1 MERTMTLD
9 LQSSVT
15 LKTLMPWYPA
25 WSETTCT
32 PAWPLVD
39 SSLVVENEKLTQR
52 LNQMFL
58 FQDRESVLHLLRAE
72 PLLLPVLLEAAEQI
86 EEHFG
91 PVGVV
96 LRVSTEPEGDAEPRL
111 IAGIL
116 TNLDPVQAL
125 ERLDRFDASW
135 WLDAEQRAGDKLCI
149 TLEYA

>member
-1 MERTMTLD
+1 MHRRGV
-9 LQSSVT
+9 VT
-15 LKTLMPWYPA
+15 LNTLMPWYPA

-32 PAWPLVD
+32 PASPLVD

-52 LNQMFL
+52 LNQLFL

-111 IAGIL
+111 IAGIF

-135 WLDAEQRAGDKLCI
+135 WLDAAQRAGDKLCI